1 MRKKICVRLI
11 AAVMLVCGSCA
22 CSYAELPVALE
33 DVQAAQDRVQDTAFE
48 TPLVEEDY
56 FSRLCEARVFLK
68 LESLQHTGSFKV
80 RGAYNKI
87 ASLAPE
93 ERARGVIAASAGNHS
108 QGVARAAKLF
118 GIPATIVMPVTT
130 PETKLEAT
138 KSFGAEVVLYGEN
151 FDESLARAL
160 AMQKETGATFV
171 HAYDDPY
178 TIAGQGVIGLEIME
192 ALPET
197 DIVFIPVGGGGLAS
211 GISVAIK
218 GLNPSVRIYG
228 VEPETVPSMTRAFE
242 RSGPHQVKVGDT
254 LAEGTAVGKSGELTY
269 TILRELLEGII
280 TVSEDDISRA
290 VYLLLMKDKVLTEG
304 AGALGSA
311 ALLSGKV
318 DVSGQNVVLIISGGN
333 IDRSE
338 LVELLER
345 EKE

>member
-1 MRKKICVRLI
+1 LRKTILAGLL
-11 AAVMLVCGSCA
+11 AALMIVVALCA
-22 CSYAELPVALE
+22 CSYADLPVTLA
-33 DVQAAQDRVQDTAFE
+33 DVQMAQSRVQETAFE

-56 FSRLCEARVFLK
+56 FSALCGARVFLK

-87 ASLAPE
+87 ASLTPE
-93 ERARGVIAASAGNHS
+93 ERATGVIAASAGNHS
-108 QGVARAAKLF
+108 QGVARVAKLF

-138 KSFGAEVVLYGEN
+138 KAFGAEVVLYGEN
-151 FDESLARAL
+151 FDEAL
-160 AMQKETGATFV
+160 AKALELQKDTGATFV

-178 TIAGQGVIGLEIME
+178 TIAGQGIIGLEIME

-218 GLNPSVRIYG
+218 GLKPSVRIYG
-228 VEPETVPSMTRAFE
+228 VEPETVPSMSRAFE
-242 RSGPHQVKVGDT
+242 QDGPYQVKVGDT

-269 TILRELLEGII
+269 TILRELLEGVI
-280 TVSEDDISRA
+280 TVSEEDISRA

-304 AGALGSA
+304 AGALGAA
-311 ALLSGKV
+311 ALLSDKV
-318 DVSGQNVVLIISGGN
+318 DVSGKNVVLIISGGN
-333 IDRSE
+333 IDTSE
-338 LVELLER
+338 LVKLLER
-345 EKE
+345 EGP